1 MISSVQENL
10 GLKLYTT
17 GISEVH
23 TESCRNVSSDSY
35 TMGFL
40 PNTSREV
47 PVGPSGVLKILLGIL
62 LRGPLPRERER
73 AADSQIWT
81 PGATLRERWPL
92 PTTWLPSVLI
102 FP

>member
-1 MISSVQENL
+1 VRRKEVISSVQENL

-62 LRGPLPRERER
+62 LRGPLPRERE
-73 AADSQIWT
+73 S
-81 PGATLRERWPL
+81 G
-92 PTTWLPSVLI
+92 
-102 FP
+102 